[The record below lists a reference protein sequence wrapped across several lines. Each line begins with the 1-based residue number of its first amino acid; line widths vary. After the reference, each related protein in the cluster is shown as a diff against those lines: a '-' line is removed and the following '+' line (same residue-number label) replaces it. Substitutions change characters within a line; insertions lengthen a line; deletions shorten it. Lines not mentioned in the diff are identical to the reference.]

1 MKGFT
6 LSAGIGS
13 IPNIEKFLGIA
24 KLCRNP
30 LVLRSKSCTGIY
42 SWGHKPY
49 SKIASRIAHALDIQH
64 TRLEDG
70 FVCSFGRGGRN
81 RKYSIVI
88 DSVGIYYDAT
98 SPSRLENILNNLDKC
113 SWQLEDS
120 SYRAN
125 AEQVMKRLIDN
136 RISKYN
142 VLSDAEDSANDET
155 PFALVVDQT
164 VGDQSVRYG
173 GMQQEDFD
181 QMLKHA
187 VSEHSAENVRVKV
200 HPDVL
205 AGRKQ
210 GYLSELASQLGV
222 KVISSDIPPHRLR
235 QCTAAYTGTSL
246 YGFELL
252 MHNVPVVCFGQPF
265 YSGWGVTED
274 EKPIERRK
282 VKRSLLEMFIA
293 AYLIYPTYVDPVT
306 GKASTLAATID
317 HIIEQ
322 RRQVKRVG
330 GDYRLLGITPWK
342 KRYVDRY
349 MMATEYNHQYVSLKQ
364 LQELPSAAANEIHS
378 SSAAE
383 SPTIMVWGRAA
394 ADTAA
399 EQLLDQHKV
408 ARMEDGFV
416 RSVGLGSNFTAPRSL
431 VVDDLGIYFDA
442 TKLSRLEYL
451 LENRDCSVA
460 EIGRAE
466 SLIEL
471 LLNNGISKYT
481 SADSAIS
488 DISFYAG
495 KRVLLVVGQ
504 VQGDASLRYGS
515 EEIDSNIKLLQ
526 AVRAN
531 NPDSLIVYKPH
542 PDVVSGNR
550 SDGISNYRD
559 IQSLCDHIETGL
571 SIEITLNL
579 CEQVHTMTSLAG
591 LEALLCGKEVVTYG
605 KPFYAGWGLTRDH
618 CEFERRTRKRSLA
631 ELVYICYIEYPG
643 YLDIES
649 GEFTSVEKTI
659 ASIVEEREMQR
670 HSITAT
676 GIKKYV
682 NIVRNIKKGLT
693 YAA

>member
-274 EKPIERRK
+274 KKPIERRK

-481 SADSAIS
+481 SADCAIS

-659 ASIVEEREMQR
+659 ASIVEEREMQC

>member
-30 LVLRSKSCTGIY
+30 SVLRSKSCTGIY

-49 SKIASRIAHALDIQH
+49 SKIASRIAHVLDIQH

-252 MHNVPVVCFGQPF
+252 MHNVPVVCFGQSF

-274 EKPIERRK
+274 KKPIERRK

-293 AYLIYPTYVDPVT
+293 AYLIYPTYVDPVA

-481 SADSAIS
+481 SADCAIS

>member
-274 EKPIERRK
+274 KKPIERRK

-293 AYLIYPTYVDPVT
+293 AYLIYPTYVDPVA

>member
-222 KVISSDIPPHRLR
+222 KVISSDIPPHRPR

-274 EKPIERRK
+274 KKPIERRK

-364 LQELPSAAANEIHS
+364 LQELPSDAANEIHS

-481 SADSAIS
+481 SADCAIS

-682 NIVRNIKKGLT
+682 NIVRNIRKGLT

>member
-30 LVLRSKSCTGIY
+30 SVLRSKSCTGIY

-181 QMLKHA
+181 QMLKYA

-364 LQELPSAAANEIHS
+364 LQELPSDAANEIHS

-481 SADSAIS
+481 SADCAIS

>member
-30 LVLRSKSCTGIY
+30 SVLRSKSCTGIY

-364 LQELPSAAANEIHS
+364 LQELPSDAANEIHS

-481 SADSAIS
+481 SADCAIS

-659 ASIVEEREMQR
+659 ASIVEEREMQC

>member
-274 EKPIERRK
+274 KKPIERRK

-364 LQELPSAAANEIHS
+364 LQELPSDAANEIHS
-378 SSAAE
+378 SSADE

-481 SADSAIS
+481 SADCAIS

>member
-49 SKIASRIAHALDIQH
+49 SKIASRIAHAFDIQH

-274 EKPIERRK
+274 KKPIERRK

-659 ASIVEEREMQR
+659 ASIVEEREMQC

>member
-274 EKPIERRK
+274 KKPIERRK

-659 ASIVEEREMQR
+659 ASIVEEREMQC

>member
-1 MKGFT
+1 LKGYT
-6 LSAGIGS
+6 LSTGIGN
-13 IPNIEKFLGIA
+13 IPNVEKFLGIA
-24 KLCRNP
+24 DLCCNP
-30 LVLRSKSCTGIY
+30 FVLRGKSCKGVY

-49 SKIASRIAHALDIQH
+49 SKIARLIARVLGIKHI
-64 TRLEDG
+64 RLEDG
-70 FVCSFGRGGRN
+70 FVCSFGHGGRH

-98 SPSRLENILNNLDKC
+98 SPSRVENILNNLDKC

-120 SYRAN
+120 ACRSY
-125 AEQVMKRLIDN
+125 AERVMNSLTEN
-136 RISKYN
+136 EISKYN
-142 VLSDAEDSANDET
+142 ILADAKVSSNDES
-155 PFALVVDQT
+155 PFALVIDQT
-164 VGDQSVRYG
+164 VGDQSVRFG
-173 GMQQEDFD
+173 GMQQADFE
-181 QMLKHA
+181 QMLQLA
-187 VSEHSAENVRVKV
+187 VAEHSANNVVVKV

-210 GYLSELASQLGV
+210 GYLSDLALQLGV
-222 KVISSDIPPHRLR
+222 KLISEDIPSHRLK
-235 QCTAAYTGTSL
+235 QCKVAYTGTSL

-252 MHNVPVVCFGQPF
+252 MRDVPVVCFGQPF
-265 YSGWGVTED
+265 YSGWGLTED
-274 EKPIERRK
+274 KKPVERR
-282 VKRSLLEMFIA
+282 VVTRSLLEVFIA
-293 AYLIYPTYVDPVT
+293 AYIIYPTYVDPVT
-306 GKASTLAATID
+306 GKVSTLEATID

-322 RRQVKRVG
+322 RRQLSRVG

-342 KRYVDRY
+342 RRYVDRY

-364 LQELPSAAANEIHS
+364 LQDLPSTAANDNLSVTE
-378 SSAAE
+378 E
-383 SPTIMVWGRAA
+383 KSPTIMVWGRAA

-399 EQLLDQHKV
+399 EKLLDRHQV

-442 TKLSRLEYL
+442 TKLSRLEHL
-451 LENRDCSVA
+451 LQNRDCTV
-460 EIGRAE
+460 EETIRAE

-481 SADSAIS
+481 SADCAIS

-504 VQGDASLRYGS
+504 VQDDASLRYGS
-515 EEIDSNIKLLQ
+515 EEIDSNIKLLR
-526 AVRAN
+526 AVRSD
-531 NPDSLIVYKPH
+531 NPESLIVYKPH

-550 SDGISNYRD
+550 SDGITHYRE
-559 IQSLCDHIETGL
+559 IQSLCDHVETGL
-571 SIEITLNL
+571 SIEVTLNL

-605 KPFYAGWGLTRDH
+605 KPFYAGWGLTKDR
-618 CEFERRTRKRSLA
+618 CNFERRTRKRTLA

-649 GEFTSVEKTI
+649 GEFTTVEKTI
-659 ASIVEEREMQR
+659 ASIVEERKTQCD
-670 HSITAT
+670 SLTAT

-682 NIVRNIKKGLT
+682 NIVRNIRKGLT